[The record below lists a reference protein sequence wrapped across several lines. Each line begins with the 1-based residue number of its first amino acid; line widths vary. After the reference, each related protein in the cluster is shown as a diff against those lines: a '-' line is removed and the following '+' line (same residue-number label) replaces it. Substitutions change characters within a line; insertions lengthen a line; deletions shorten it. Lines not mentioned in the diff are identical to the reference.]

1 MCETGDIFYIA
12 FLRKIRYANG
22 IGHRACGHRAYLTTL
37 DNRYIILFEIL
48 DFGVSASVEGFEIE
62 ELRMTKQNC
71 NNNKKRTFAKSL
83 LIA

>member
-1 MCETGDIFYIA
+1 MCETGDLF
-12 FLRKIRYANG
+12 
-22 IGHRACGHRAYLTTL
+22 
-37 DNRYIILFEIL
+37 YIILFEIL

-71 NNNKKRTFAKSL
+71 NNNKKKTFAKSL